1 MNVRVVSRVAEQ
13 QKLGHFKKIPEML
26 GYDGECPGD
35 TKNTNFDIC
44 AKISL
49 KLTCKTFHRK
59 TYFT

>member
-1 MNVRVVSRVAEQ
+1 
-13 QKLGHFKKIPEML
+13 ML